1 MMTTTELQAYLDK
14 TIARARETIVRL
26 TQEIEIDAFTTL
38 SMRGDELARAAA
50 EIQVLTRWQKVMAG
64 SNPPTVEQVKADA
77 LDKVLYLSSDIA
89 ETPPSSPSRRLVRN
103 MTLAVWTDLYKR
115 IG

>member
-1 MMTTTELQAYLDK
+1 MMTPADLQEYINK

-38 SMRGDELARAAA
+38 SMRGDDLALAAA
-50 EIQVLTRWQKVMAG
+50 QIQVLTRWQKVMAG
-64 SNPPTVEQVKADA
+64 SNPPPVEQVKADA
-77 LDKVLYLSSDIA
+77 LDKVLYLSSDSA
-89 ETPPSSPSRRLVRN
+89 DNQPSSPSRRLVRN